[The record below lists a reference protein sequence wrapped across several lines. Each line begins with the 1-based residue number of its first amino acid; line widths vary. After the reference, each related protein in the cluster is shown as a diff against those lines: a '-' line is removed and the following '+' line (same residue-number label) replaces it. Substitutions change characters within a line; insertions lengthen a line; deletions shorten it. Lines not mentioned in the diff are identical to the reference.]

1 MRLPFETVH
10 SSFSTQR
17 FPWLVVIGAALVVP
31 QKLWAAGPR
40 VLPQGQ
46 LPADKRL
53 EPLKDLNGYF
63 PFTPP
68 ESKQQWERR
77 AVELRRE
84 MFVALGLWP
93 LPTKTPLKP
102 VVHGVIDQRDY
113 TVEKAYFESFPG
125 FFVTGN
131 LYRPKGTSGKVPGVL
146 CPHGHWSNG
155 RFHDAG
161 EVGVRRQ
168 IVQGAERFEDG
179 GRSPLQARCV
189 QLARLGCVVF
199 HYDMIG
205 YADSV
210 QISFELA
217 HRFAKQRSE
226 MNTREGW
233 GLFSPQAEAHLQS
246 VMGMQSY
253 SSIRAV
259 DFITTLPDVD
269 PDRIAVTGA
278 SGGGTQTFILSAL
291 EPRVRVS
298 VPAVMVSTAMQGG
311 CTCENCCLLRIGTGN
326 VEFAALFAPKPLC
339 LTSADDWT
347 KEMDTKGFPELQ
359 RHYKMLGAS
368 NNVKLLSLTHFKH
381 NYNYVS
387 RAGMYHWVNKHF
399 GLGHTEPIVEED
411 YPRLAPEQLTVWG
424 EEHPKPEGG
433 EQFERDLLRWWHE
446 DAENQLGAVD
456 PKDGSSLGQYK
467 EFVGGAIDA
476 VIGEGLPN
484 AKDVEFEQS
493 GETDKGRYLVICGLL
508 RNKGQNSELP
518 AVLLR
523 PKDGKR
529 QTIVWLHEDGKSGLF
544 QEDGEPKPPIR
555 RLLAAGAM
563 VVGVDLLYQ
572 GEFLADG
579 NPITKTRRVSNP
591 REAAAYTF
599 GYNHTLFSRRVHDV
613 LTAITF
619 VRSQTP
625 APEEVDLIG
634 IDGSGHWAS
643 AARAQAREAVTKAA
657 IDTAEFRF
665 GRVLDIH
672 SPDFLPGGAKY
683 HDLPGMLA
691 VAAPAPLWLAGEGG
705 SIPTIVS
712 AAYQASGHRNLLT
725 TFDGKPEEAPGA
737 AVSWLLDK
745 SSQR

>member
-1 MRLPFETVH
+1 VVVAAAIILP
-10 SSFSTQR
+10 Q
-17 FPWLVVIGAALVVP
+17 AL
-31 QKLWAAGPR
+31 KAAGPR
-40 VLPQGQ
+40 VLPPGQ
-46 LPADKRL
+46 LPADERL

-63 PFTPP
+63 PFMPA

-77 AVELRRE
+77 ADELRRK
-84 MFVALGLWP
+84 MLVALGLWP
-93 LPTKTPLKP
+93 MPTKTPLNP
-102 VVHGVIDQRDY
+102 VIHGSIDQGDY

-131 LYRPKGTSGKVPGVL
+131 LYRPKGKSGKFPGVL

-210 QISFELA
+210 QISYELA
-217 HRFAKQRSE
+217 HRFAKQRPE
-226 MNTREGW
+226 MNTRERW
-233 GLFSPQAEAHLQS
+233 GLFSPQAEAHAQS
-246 VMGMQSY
+246 VMGMQTY
-253 SSIRAV
+253 NSIRAV
-259 DFITTLPDVD
+259 DFITTFSDVD

-298 VPAVMVSTAMQGG
+298 IPAVMVSTAMQGG

-326 VEFAALFAPKPLC
+326 VEFAGLFAPQPLC

-347 KEMDTKGFPELQ
+347 KEMDTKGFPELE
-359 RHYKMLGAS
+359 RHYKMLGAAGK
-368 NNVKLLSLTHFKH
+368 VKLLSLTHFKH

-387 RAGMYHWVNKHF
+387 RAGMYHWVNEHLH
-399 GLGHTEPIVEED
+399 LGHAEPIVEED
-411 YPRLAPEQLTVWG
+411 YPRLTPEQLTVWDD
-424 EEHPKPEGG
+424 EHPKPEGG

-446 DAENQLGAVD
+446 DAEEQLDVAR
-456 PKDGSSLGQYK
+456 PKDGVSLERYK

-476 VIGEGLPN
+476 VIGEGLPA
-484 AKDVEFEQS
+484 AKDVEFEQT
-493 GETDKGRYLVICGLL
+493 GETDEGRYSIISGFL
-508 RNKGQNSELP
+508 RNRRQGSELP

-523 PKDGKR
+523 PKDLKH
-529 QTIVWLHEDGKSGLF
+529 QTVVWLHKDGKSGLF
-544 QEDGEPKPPIR
+544 QDDGAPKPPIR
-555 RLLAAGAM
+555 RLLEAGATVM
-563 VVGVDLLYQ
+563 GVDLLYQ

-579 NPITKTRRVSNP
+579 NPITKTQRVSNP

-599 GYNHTLFSRRVHDV
+599 GFNHTLFSRRVHDV
-613 LTAITF
+613 LTAIAF
-619 VRSQTP
+619 ARDRGPKSKK
-625 APEEVDLIG
+625 VDLVG
-634 IDGSGHWAS
+634 IDGSGHWAA
-643 AARAQAREAVTKAA
+643 AARAQARDAVTKAA
-657 IDTAEFRF
+657 VDTAGFRF
-665 GRVLDIH
+665 GDVLDIH
-672 SPDFLPGGAKY
+672 SPDFLPSGAKY

-691 VAAPAPLWLAGEGG
+691 VAAPTSLWLAGEGSG
-705 SIPTIVS
+705 AAAFVD
-712 AAYQASGHRNLLT
+712 AAYQASGNRSILT
-725 TFDGKPEEAPGA
+725 TFEGKPEETHGA
-737 AVSWLLDK
+737 VVGWLLGEGG
-745 SSQR
+745 QR

>member
-1 MRLPFETVH
+1 MRLPFATEPN
-10 SSFSTQR
+10 SFRAQR
-17 FPWLVVIGAALVVP
+17 FLWLVVIGVAFVVP
-31 QKLWAAGPR
+31 QALWAAGPR
-40 VLPQGQ
+40 VLPEGQ
-46 LPADKRL
+46 LPADRRL
-53 EPLKDLNGYF
+53 EALTDLNGYF
-63 PFTPP
+63 PFTPT

-77 AVELRRE
+77 AEELRRE
-84 MFVALGLWP
+84 MLVALGLWP
-93 LPTKTPLKP
+93 MPTKTPLKP
-102 VVHGVIDQRDY
+102 VIHGLMDQGDY

-131 LYRPKGTSGKVPGVL
+131 LYRPKGKSGKVPGVL

-161 EVGVRRQ
+161 EVGVRKQ

-210 QISFELA
+210 QISYELA

-259 DFITTLPDVD
+259 DFMTTLPDVD

-298 VPAVMVSTAMQGG
+298 IPAVMVSTAMQGG
-311 CTCENCCLLRIGTGN
+311 CTCENCCLLRIGSGN

-359 RHYKMLGAS
+359 RHYKMLGVAS
-368 NNVKLLSLTHFKH
+368 NVKLLSLTHFKH

-399 GLGHTEPIVEED
+399 KLGHAEPIVEED
-411 YPRLAPEQLTVWG
+411 YPRLTPEQLTVW
-424 EEHPKPEGG
+424 EDEHPKPEGG
-433 EQFERDLLRWWHE
+433 EQFERDLLRWWDD
-446 DAENQLGAVD
+446 DAEKHLDAMK
-456 PKDGSSLGQYK
+456 PSHRASFEEYK
-467 EFVGGAIDA
+467 GFVGSAIDA
-476 VIGEGLPN
+476 VIGEGLPE
-484 AKDVEFEQS
+484 AKNVEFERS
-493 GETDKGRYLVICGLL
+493 GETDKGRYFVICGLL
-508 RNKGQNSELP
+508 RNKKQGSQLP
-518 AVLLR
+518 VVLLR
-523 PKDGKR
+523 PKDWKQ
-529 QTIVWLHEDGKSGLF
+529 QTVVWLHEDGKSGLF
-544 QEDGEPKPPIR
+544 LEGGGPKPRVR
-555 RLLAAGAM
+555 RLLEARRM

-579 NPITKTRRVSNP
+579 NPITKTRRVSNT

-599 GYNHTLFSRRVHDV
+599 GYNHTLFARRVHDV

-619 VRSQTP
+619 ACAQNPVRS
-625 APEEVDLIG
+625 EVGLIG
-634 IDGSGHWAS
+634 IEGSGHWAS
-643 AARAQAREAVTKAA
+643 AARAQASEAVTKAA
-657 IDTAEFRF
+657 INTAGFRF
-665 GRVLDIH
+665 GHVLDIH

-691 VAAPAPLWLAGEGG
+691 VAAPAQLWLAGEDGDA
-705 SIPTIVS
+705 SAIV
-712 AAYQASGHRNLLT
+712 AEAYQASGKRDAVT
-725 TFDGKPEEAPGA
+725 TFAGKPEEAADA
-737 AVSWLLDK
+737 AVGWLLDTDG
-745 SSQR
+745 QR